1 MAKALLILLMLA
13 LTWLWLPVEVFAH
26 GQPEITVTPDTIAP
40 GGKITVKGEAMGAD
54 EEFTLTL
61 ESLKFKAEL
70 GEVKANAEEE
80 FTIEFTIPPDAPEG
94 VYQVKAV
101 GKDGDTV
108 TAELTI
114 TGKPGTA
121 ATEPTEPR
129 MPSAEEDKVPR
140 RRMSNEIIGLFAAA
154 VVSAGIGLTL
164 VRWK

>member
-80 FTIEFTIPPDAPEG
+80 FTIEFTIPPDRPKG
-94 VYQVKAV
+94 C
-101 GKDGDTV
+101 T
-108 TAELTI
+108 
-114 TGKPGTA
+114 
-121 ATEPTEPR
+121 R
-129 MPSAEEDKVPR
+129 
-140 RRMSNEIIGLFAAA
+140 
-154 VVSAGIGLTL
+154 
-164 VRWK
+164 